1 MGYNKL
7 RIGGLT
13 MRLKDYQF
21 GFADAT
27 KEFTRVPRIF
37 EEAFCDRRNIIN
49 KLLYEYHYLLIG
61 RKGVG
66 KSAYCSKIQSIAK
79 KSDSIHAFPLQLN
92 DFEFTTFAKTSVDSD
107 VIGTQKYKA
116 SWDFLLMLTF
126 YKIIVNELKITEV
139 EEINN
144 IVYLLGL
151 LGFPLDAGYKLDVT
165 RLSKLKIGISVVEFD
180 AEFEKEFKIKPSSYL
195 DRISTITDKMINV
208 LTKVY
213 LNQQK
218 IIIII
223 DGLDDIL
230 RYKKH
235 KFEIISSL
243 IRSVDYL
250 NDRML
255 SNKLD
260 IKTILLIRE
269 DIICCITD
277 PDLNKIVLD
286 GAISVSWNNRLEDLK
301 ELVKLRFKFSGID
314 DNNIDTYWDRIFPR
328 KIRNKTS
335 WNYMLD
341 YTVYKPRDVLQFLK
355 CCQNEYPDNESLSM
369 SEFQNALKI
378 YSNKYFIE
386 EMKNELTG
394 FIDHDLIIILPSVF
408 RRLGR
413 RSFDFAEIYSMI
425 CEQSQGKNF
434 SDGDVK
440 ALLLALF
447 DSGYIGQIIPANK
460 DTKEMVIYKYRNA
473 SARIDYYLR
482 FITHKGI
489 HSGLGI

>member
-1 MGYNKL
+1 
-7 RIGGLT
+7 
-13 MRLKDYQF
+13 
-21 GFADAT
+21 
-27 KEFTRVPRIF
+27 VPKIF
-37 EEAFCDRRNIIN
+37 EQAFCDRRNIIP
-49 KLLYEYHYLLIG
+49 KLLYDYHYMLIG

-66 KSAYCSKIQSIAK
+66 KSAYCSKLQSIANC
-79 KSDSIHAFPLQLN
+79 SETLHTFPLQLN
-92 DFEFTTFAKTSVDSD
+92 DFEFTTFAKTSIDSD
-107 VIGTQKYKA
+107 VLGTQKYKA

-126 YKIIVNELKITEV
+126 YKIIVNALKFTEI

-151 LGFPLDAGYKLDVT
+151 LGFPMDTGYKLDVT

-180 AEFEKEFKIKPSSYL
+180 AEFENEFKIKPSSYL
-195 DRISTITDKMINV
+195 ERISTITEKMISV
-208 LTKVY
+208 LTRVY
-213 LNQQK
+213 LNEQK
-218 IIIII
+218 IIIAI

-230 RYKKH
+230 RYKKY

-243 IRSVDYL
+243 IRSVDYI

-255 SNKLD
+255 TNKLD
-260 IKTILLIRE
+260 IKIILLIRE
-269 DIICCITD
+269 DIISSITD
-277 PDLNKIVLD
+277 PDLNKIVQD

-301 ELVKLRFKFSGID
+301 ELVKLRFKFSGVD
-314 DNNIDTYWDRIFPR
+314 DEKLDDYWDNIFPR

-355 CCQNEYPDNESLSM
+355 CCQNEYPDNESLSL
-369 SEFQNALKI
+369 SEFQNALKV

-394 FIDHDLIIILPSVF
+394 FIDNDLIIILPSVF

-413 RSFDFAEIYSMI
+413 RSFSFADIYKII
-425 CEQSQGKNF
+425 CEQSHDKKF
-434 SDGDVK
+434 SDNDVK

-447 DSGYIGQIIPANK
+447 DSGYVGQIIPGIKGSK
-460 DTKEMVIYKYRNA
+460 DTVIYKYQNA
-473 SARIDYYLR
+473 TARIDYYLR
-482 FITHKGI
+482 FITHKGL
-489 HSGLGI
+489 HSGLGV